1 MQSTTVTQS
10 FIVIVVKIIKIQRGR
25 EDASWQIE
33 YPVSL
38 IGSSFTVIK
47 ARPLLIMQACA
58 SSLQLVK
65 ELLSAYFTESSLWLR
80 ILSDQL
86 FSMEPGF
93 PKAEALKHMLRVKP
107 AFRCFG

>member
-1 MQSTTVTQS
+1 MQSITVTQS
-10 FIVIVVKIIKIQRGR
+10 FIVVKIIKIQRRR

-38 IGSSFTVIK
+38 TGSSFIVIK
-47 ARPLLIMQACA
+47 AGPLLIMQACA
-58 SSLQLVK
+58 SSVQLVK
-65 ELLSAYFTESSLWLR
+65 ELLSAAFTESSLWLK

-93 PKAEALKHMLRVKP
+93 PKAEVLNHMLRVKP

>member
-1 MQSTTVTQS
+1 MQSITVTQS
-10 FIVIVVKIIKIQRGR
+10 FIVVKIIKIQRRR

-38 IGSSFTVIK
+38 TGSSFIVIK
-47 ARPLLIMQACA
+47 AGPLLIMQACA

-65 ELLSAYFTESSLWLR
+65 ELLSAAFTESSLWLK

-86 FSMEPGF
+86 FSMSQDFQKQKSLTTCLE
-93 PKAEALKHMLRVKP
+93 
-107 AFRCFG
+107 